1 MFNPTLPAES
11 VAAFPSR
18 ERGLVMALIFGRH
31 LFKMQDLHY
40 GYWPDDLAVEWVNFP
55 QAQAAYTEFLVGA
68 IPPSVKTILDV
79 GCGAGNNALRLVE
92 KGYLVDCV
100 SPNGYLTEVAKQ
112 RLEGR
117 AQVFECRIEE
127 LETDRRYDLI
137 LFSESLLFM
146 PLEAALDKALALL
159 NPGGDILI
167 TDVFKLPAEGK
178 SPIGG
183 GHRLPVFREV
193 LARLHV
199 EVIQDLDMTARIAP
213 TFDLIGRA
221 SDEMIKPAYDLMRT
235 RLGLYHPWISK
246 FLQWKFRDS
255 IEKYERKHFS
265 GRRTGE
271 SFLKYKSYRLLLLRK
286 NRNA

>member
-18 ERGLVMALIFGRH
+18 ERGLVMALIFGSH
-31 LFKMQDLHY
+31 LLKMQDLHY
-40 GYWPDDLAVEWVNFP
+40 GYWTDDLAVEWANLP
-55 QAQAAYTEFLVGA
+55 QAQAAYTEFLVAA
-68 IPPSVKTILDV
+68 IPPGVKTILDV

-100 SPNGYLTEVAKQ
+100 SPNGYLTEAAKQ
-112 RLEGR
+112 RLAGR
-117 AQVFECRIEE
+117 AEVFECRIDE

-178 SPIGG
+178 SPIGS

-193 LARLHV
+193 LARLPV

-221 SDEMIKPAYDLMRT
+221 CDEMIKPAYDLMRA
-235 RLGLYHPWISK
+235 RLGLYHPWILK

-271 SFLKYKSYRLLLLRK
+271 SFLKYKSYRLFLLRK

>member
-1 MFNPTLPAES
+1 MFDPTLPAES

-18 ERGLVMALIFGRH
+18 ERGLVMALIFGGH

-40 GYWPDDLAVEWVNFP
+40 GYWTDDLAVEWVNLP
-55 QAQAAYTEFLVGA
+55 QAQAAYTEFLVAA

-100 SPNGYLTEVAKQ
+100 SPNGYLTEAAKQ
-112 RLEGR
+112 RLSGQAE
-117 AQVFECRIEE
+117 VFECRIDE

-178 SPIGG
+178 SPIGS

-193 LARLHV
+193 LARLPV

-235 RLGLYHPWISK
+235 RLGLHHPWILK